1 MTYDHYTQLRSMA
14 ERQIARR
21 VAALQPRAGNNV
33 SIIGDGISI
42 DPIVREG
49 DDVRAEPRWVFVI
62 LAVITADQ
70 NTTGL
75 PENVG
80 PFVAGIVTSNGLVAD
95 QTNFQVLS
103 QVVEFPDVGL
113 YRRITTTLYPST
125 FYPDQI
131 IPDSTIYPP
140 EPLTDTGVYRGSLRV
155 TLELVGALDVVY
167 STFTVDATSGGVTF
181 ATEAPT
187 DDEFYVLRFVSAERL

>member
-1 MTYDHYTQLRSMA
+1 MTYDHYTQLRALA

-33 SIIGDGISI
+33 SVIGDGISV

-49 DDVRAEPRWVFVI
+49 DEVQTPPRWVFVI

-75 PENVG
+75 PEDTG
-80 PFVAGIVTSNGLVAD
+80 LFVAGIVTGNGVAS
-95 QTNFQVLS
+95 QESFQDFT
-103 QVVEFPDVGL
+103 QVVELPDVGL

-125 FYPDQI
+125 LYPEQI
-131 IPDSTIYPP
+131 
-140 EPLTDTGVYRGSLRV
+140 TDAEAGIYRGSLRV
-155 TLELVGALDVVY
+155 TLELVDALDVAY
-167 STFTVDATSGGVTF
+167 STFTVDVPSSGVTF
-181 ATEAPT
+181 ATTAPT
-187 DDEFYVLRFVSAERL
+187 DDEFYNLRFVSAERL

>member
-33 SIIGDGISI
+33 SIIGDGISV
-42 DPIVREG
+42 DPIIRDG
-49 DDVRAEPRWVFVI
+49 DEERAPPGWVFVI

-103 QVVEFPDVGL
+103 QVVELPDVGL

-131 IPDSTIYPP
+131 PDSTIYPP
-140 EPLTDTGVYRGSLRV
+140 EPLTDTGIYRGALRI
-155 TLELVGALDVVY
+155 TLELVDTLDVVY
-167 STFTVDATSGGVTF
+167 STFTVDATAGGVTF

-187 DDEFYVLRFVSAERL
+187 DDQFYDLRFVSAERL